1 MWIFSGKSSNESG
14 GNPNSSVLF
23 SHDDPLSSLTLLPP
37 PVTES
42 LPGPCNFHWVR
53 QSAYSRKTPSD
64 RVTVFSCANASSY
77 ASGALSQT
85 VKRMKTLRHP
95 NILTWMGGT
104 ETPNP
109 KVPFCIITE
118 EVRPLSDYLR
128 EQADACENFAKLAS
142 WGIYQIART
151 LRFLNDDCQLSF
163 NAVCAAAVYVNRSGE
178 WKLGRLDYVT
188 PIAEAKEMRMNI
200 HRPAAYCAPND
211 HCVDSWGLA
220 CLIWEIFNPEPLTE
234 ATQLGAKSSLERLPK
249 NLVTSYRRLLST
261 KTSIVASK
269 TRSPF
274 AAFLKVG
281 FFKNDYI
288 DTLLF
293 LEEIQLK
300 DKEEKAQFLAGLGQR
315 AVGLFPDDICR
326 YKILPHLVQSVQYG
340 SAGVEA
346 LVPVLELSHLLPAS
360 DFEVVVVP
368 ALVRLFAAPDRATR
382 VRLLEQLPKF
392 VSKLPPKLV
401 ESQIFPPV
409 AAGFT
414 DANPLVREAT
424 IRAMVH
430 LAPKLPSRVLNDALV
445 RHLTTLEFKDDQGG
459 IRTNATICLA
469 KLAVR
474 MEPSVRRGPVLNA
487 LLRATRDTFP
497 ASRQAA
503 ITGLAAC
510 QAFFSAQELAGKV
523 IPCLSFVA
531 VDPEKDI
538 RDIALKAMRGMIER
552 LEKTSEDPTVGE
564 ADTSVLGGTT
574 SGASA
579 VAGSVVAAGGK
590 LTSAGASIGNWAI
603 TALSSLS
610 SRLISSS
617 NTTGGGTASAQQ
629 ALSQTTTTATVP
641 SSSPGAPNSV
651 PLKPQTL
658 ISPTPPK
665 KSSPALKMVDG
676 WEDEEEEDEGFRSHE
691 TPKQTPS
698 IAAWGALNADED
710 LTNDVTGGDGN
721 GDWGED
727 EDNKLDF
734 DSLSFTTPKTTIP
747 TSSSKPQDPRD
758 DLLIDWDKP
767 ISASQPTPPTTARQQ
782 DDSWTSWGK
791 DTSPVK
797 PKPKPLEESGNRGS
811 QHLRSSKASSLS
823 PALSGKSSLGSRVNS
838 KASSGG
844 SGAWQRA
851 PATSNVADFFEEMLG
866 STSSKASSLSSSVRN
881 SPVMRSNPI
890 ASSGRKAVV
899 PPVLKKT
906 NEDEG
911 DGWDAW

>member
-1 MWIFSGKSSNESG
+1 MWIFSNKSSNESG
-14 GNPNSSVLF
+14 GNPSSSILG
-23 SHDDPLSSLTLLPP
+23 SHDDPLSSLTLIPP
-37 PVTES
+37 PVTEP
-42 LPGPCNFHWVR
+42 LPGPYNFHWIR
-53 QSAYSRKTPSD
+53 QSASSRKTPSD

-104 ETPNP
+104 ETLNP
-109 KVPFCIITE
+109 KVPFYIITE

-151 LRFLNDDCQLSF
+151 LRFLNDDCQLSY
-163 NAVCAAAVYVNRSGE
+163 NAVCAATVYVNRSGE

-188 PIAEAKEMRMNI
+188 PITEAKEMRMNI

-234 ATQLGAKSSLERLPK
+234 ATQLGAKSSLDRLPK

-269 TRSPF
+269 ARSPF

-392 VSKLPPKLV
+392 VNKLPPKLV
-401 ESQIFPPV
+401 ESQIFPSV

-523 IPCLSFVA
+523 IPCLSFVT

-552 LEKTSEDPTVGE
+552 LEKTSEDPTAGE

-590 LTSAGASIGNWAI
+590 LTSAGASIGNWAF

-617 NTTGGGTASAQQ
+617 NTTTGGTASAQQ
-629 ALSQTTTTATVP
+629 APSQTTATAP
-641 SSSPGAPNSV
+641 SSSSGASHPV
-651 PLKPQTL
+651 PSKLQTL
-658 ISPTPPK
+658 SSSTPPK
-665 KSSPALKMVDG
+665 KSSPALKMVG
-676 WEDEEEEDEGFRSHE
+676 EWEDEEEKDDDFRSQE
-691 TPKQTPS
+691 APKQKSS
-698 IAAWGALNADED
+698 IATWNAMNADED
-710 LTNDVTGGDGN
+710 FTDDDTGGDGN
-721 GDWGED
+721 GDWGD
-727 EDNKLDF
+727 DVDNKLDF
-734 DSLSFTTPKTTIP
+734 DSLSITSPKP
-747 TSSSKPQDPRD
+747 TFPVSSSRPQAPRN
-758 DLLIDWDKP
+758 DLLIDWDEP
-767 ISASQPTPPTTARQQ
+767 LSASQPTQPSTARQQ
-782 DDSWTSWGK
+782 DDAWASWGE

-797 PKPKPLEESGNRGS
+797 PQPKPSEESWNRGS

-823 PALSGKSSLGSRVNS
+823 PALSGKSSLASRVS
-838 KASSGG
+838 VKTSSGGG

-851 PATSNVADFFEEMLG
+851 PATSNETDFFEEMLG
-866 STSSKASSLSSSVRN
+866 STNSKASSISSSVRN
-881 SPVMRSNPI
+881 SPVMRPNP
-890 ASSGRKAVV
+890 ASSSGRKAMA
-899 PPVLKKT
+899 PPMSKKAT
-906 NEDEG
+906 EDEG
-911 DGWDAW
+911 DGWGAW